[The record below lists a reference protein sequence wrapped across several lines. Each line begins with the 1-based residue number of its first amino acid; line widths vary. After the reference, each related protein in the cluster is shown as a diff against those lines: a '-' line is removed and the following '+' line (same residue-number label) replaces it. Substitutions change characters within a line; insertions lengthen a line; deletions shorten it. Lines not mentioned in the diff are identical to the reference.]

1 MARELER
8 PNPRIFVKGSIKECD
23 AMFLS
28 VEHQIFC
35 TVKNCSVV
43 DATLGVIAIC
53 YVFMYNYPIGLNN
66 FYVYLQQC
74 LLQIKDGKKLPI
86 SVVKFIDEPSKAV
99 STA

>member
-8 PNPRIFVKGSIKECD
+8 PNPRILVKGSIKECD

-53 YVFMYNYPIGLNN
+53 
-66 FYVYLQQC
+66 
-74 LLQIKDGKKLPI
+74 
-86 SVVKFIDEPSKAV
+86 
-99 STA
+99 